1 MNEESIKTTAIIVL
15 AIVIALF
22 SIFFSQ
28 INERHKIEAFISNN
42 TNEIISHQYV
52 VYDTIKIKEIVYDT
66 IKEYIKSTVYSNAI
80 PFKLDTFETHNGK
93 TNITIEF
100 VDGVFGMDSVSE
112 YQLLCNGSFFDRKDE
127 EGTVWTNCNGEWI
140 LKFKG
145 DR

>member
-52 VYDTIKIKEIVYDT
+52 VYDTIKIKEVVYDT
-66 IKEYIKSTVYSNAI
+66 VKEYIKSTVYSNAI
-80 PFKLDTFETHNGK
+80 PYKLDTFEVHKGNTSL
-93 TNITIEF
+93 IIEF
-100 VDGVFGMDSVSE
+100 ADGNFGMDSISE
-112 YQLLCNGSFFDRKDE
+112 YQLLCNGSLYDKTDE
-127 EGTVWTNCNGEWI
+127 EGAEWTNCNGEWI